1 LVEKRNENLIEC
13 PRHDLLV
20 GVETHG
26 RLSLRLEDGIDPNGV
41 KYLQKTMV
49 SIQYDP
55 EGVAFYGVL
64 CIAINMQS
72 LRGIVAGTAHGK
84 AVKNGKFNT
93 LKGFEATLNDA
104 ETDIWYSSGTYGIV
118 FRLRHKREKKLYA
131 LKVLKESTPEL
142 LEPCEAP
149 SEAKPVRWR
158 PRRARPSY

>member
-1 LVEKRNENLIEC
+1 VHCYKHAIPSGDCGRHSAWGNKNTISKTNKSAKVLV
-13 PRHDLLV
+13 
-20 GVETHG
+20 
-26 RLSLRLEDGIDPNGV
+26 DGKVTTKI
-41 KYLQKTMV
+41 K
-49 SIQYDP
+49 
-55 EGVAFYGVL
+55 
-64 CIAINMQS
+64 NMNPS
-72 LRGIVAGTAHGK
+72 DILK